1 MKIFNLK
8 FLKQSKLNL
17 LFMLLLLFSTLITLN
32 STSWISA
39 WMGME
44 INLMA
49 FIPLMMMKNKLF
61 KSSNSMM
68 TYFMIQSSSSCML
81 LYLILIYKMQL
92 NFIMMNYINM
102 MIQISLL
109 MKLGAAPFHWW
120 TPKIINSMNWKNCF
134 ILLTWQ
140 KINPLIMISMT
151 KISNL
156 IYYSIIL
163 STIIG
168 AILGLN
174 QTSLKLLIT
183 YSSINHISWLLISLM
198 LNKSIFISYFI
209 IYSISLFMIC
219 IMLNNNNIKFLNQ
232 LIKNNNYNMFT
243 KIITLMMFLSL
254 SGIPPL
260 LGFMPKFEVLI
271 LMIKNKLFMESIL
284 FIMFSLIILSYYLNP
299 MISIM
304 MLTKMNSKWMITK
317 FNYIKLI
324 FLILMLNLMMSLL
337 MIMPLSQ
344 LTN

>member
-8 FLKQSKLNL
+8 YLEQSKLNL
-17 LFMLLLLFSTLITLN
+17 LFIMMLMFSTMITIN

-44 INLMA
+44 INLMT

-68 TYFMIQSSSSCML
+68 TYFMVQSSSSCML
-81 LYLILIYKMQL
+81 LLLIMMYKMETNL
-92 NFIMMNYINM
+92 IKMNYINM

-120 TPKIINSMNWKNCF
+120 TPKIINLLNWKNCF

-140 KINPLIMISMT
+140 KINPMIMISMT

-156 IYYSIIL
+156 IYYSIL
-163 STIIG
+163 MSTIIG

-198 LNKSIFISYFI
+198 MNLSIFIMYFF
-209 IYSISLFMIC
+209 IYSISLLMIC
-219 IMLNNNNIKFLNQ
+219 MMLNNFNIKFLNQ
-232 LIKNNNYNMFT
+232 LMKNNNYNMFL
-243 KIITLMMFLSL
+243 KINTLMLFLSL

-260 LGFMPKFEVLI
+260 LGFFPKFKVLI
-271 LMIKNKLFMESIL
+271 MMIKNHLFFESIL
-284 FIMFSLIILSYYLNP
+284 FILFSLITLSYYLNP

-304 MLTKMNSKWMITK
+304 MLTKMNSKWMMMK
-317 FNYIKLI
+317 FNYMNLI
-324 FLILMLNLMMSLL
+324 FMIMLMNLILSML
-337 MIMPLSQ
+337 MIMPLSYM
-344 LTN
+344 

>member
-8 FLKQSKLNL
+8 YLEQSKLNL
-17 LFMLLLLFSTLITLN
+17 LFIMMLMFSTIITIN

-44 INLMA
+44 INLMT

-81 LYLILIYKMQL
+81 LLLILMYKMENNL
-92 NFIMMNYINM
+92 IKMNYINL

-120 TPKIINSMNWKNCF
+120 TPKIINLLNWKNCF

-140 KINPLIMISMT
+140 KINPMIMISMT

-156 IYYSIIL
+156 IYYSILMSI
-163 STIIG
+163 IIG

-198 LNKSIFISYFI
+198 MNLSIFIMYFF
-209 IYSISLFMIC
+209 IYSISLLMIC
-219 IMLNNNNIKFLNQ
+219 LMLNNLNINFLNQ
-232 LIKNNNYNMFT
+232 LIKNNNYNMFL
-243 KIITLMMFLSL
+243 KINTLMLFLSL

-260 LGFMPKFEVLI
+260 LGFFPKFKMLI
-271 LMIKNKLFMESIL
+271 LMIKNQLFFESTL
-284 FIMFSLIILSYYLNP
+284 FILFSLITLSYYLNP
-299 MISIM
+299 MISIL
-304 MLTKMNSKWMITK
+304 MLTKMNSKWMMMK
-317 FNYIKLI
+317 FNYMNLI
-324 FLILMLNLMMSLL
+324 FLIMLLNLMLSML
-337 MIMPLSQ
+337 MMMPLSY

>member
-8 FLKQSKLNL
+8 HLKQSKLNL
-17 LFMLLLLFSTLITLN
+17 LFFIMLMFSIIITST

-44 INLMA
+44 INLMT

-68 TYFMIQSSSSCML
+68 TYFMIQASSSCML
-81 LYLILIYKMQL
+81 LFLIMMYKMEM
-92 NFIMMNYINM
+92 NFFKMNFINM

-120 TPKIINSMNWKNCF
+120 TPKIINLLNWKNCF

-140 KINPLIMISMT
+140 KINPMIMISMT

-198 LNKSIFISYFI
+198 MNFSIFIMYFL
-209 IYSISLFMIC
+209 IYLISLFMIC
-219 IMLNNNNIKFLNQ
+219 MMLNNLNIKFLNQ
-232 LIKNNNYNMFT
+232 LMKNNNQNMPL
-243 KIITLMMFLSL
+243 KINTLMMFLSL

-260 LGFMPKFEVLI
+260 LGFFAKFKVLI
-271 LMIKNKLFMESIL
+271 LMINNQLLFESIL
-284 FIMFSLIILSYYLNP
+284 FILFSLIILSYYLNP

-304 MLTKMNSKWMITK
+304 MLNNMTNKWTMKKSNYKNMMFMILLMNLTLSM
-317 FNYIKLI
+317 
-324 FLILMLNLMMSLL
+324 L

-344 LTN
+344 N